1 VCPSGVAHAPPEGGA
16 PVARIAGAGQ
26 IGIVIAAY
34 NEGAALGDVVAG
46 LRSHYG
52 TIIVVDDGSS
62 DDTADVAQRAGA
74 HVLRHPLN
82 LGQGAALQTG
92 IDYALRIGCD
102 YIITFDADGQHDA
115 SEIPALVAPLADGR
129 ADVVLGSRFLG
140 QTVNMPRAK
149 AITLWL
155 AVRFSRLTTGLHITD
170 THNGFRALSREA
182 ARKIRIRQDRM
193 AHASEILDQ
202 IATLS
207 LRYVEVPVTITYTP
221 YSIAKGQRIMNSVG
235 ILKDQ
240 FMGRLAK

>member
-1 VCPSGVAHAPPEGGA
+1 
-16 PVARIAGAGQ
+16 
-26 IGIVIAAY
+26 
-34 NEGAALGDVVAG
+34 
-46 LRSHYG
+46 
-52 TIIVVDDGSS
+52 
-62 DDTADVAQRAGA
+62 
-74 HVLRHPLN
+74 
-82 LGQGAALQTG
+82 
-92 IDYALRIGCD
+92 
-102 YIITFDADGQHDA
+102 
-115 SEIPALVAPLADGR
+115 
-129 ADVVLGSRFLG
+129 LGSRFLG
-140 QTVNMPRAK
+140 HTVNMPRAK

-170 THNGFRALSREA
+170 THNGFRALNRDA

-202 IATLS
+202 IAALS

>member
-1 VCPSGVAHAPPEGGA
+1 VAPAEQASGAALAPSTATDG
-16 PVARIAGAGQ
+16 

-34 NEGAALGDVVAG
+34 NEGAALGAVVAA
-46 LRSHYG
+46 LRSLYN
-52 TIIVVDDGSS
+52 TVIVVDDGSS
-62 DDTADVAQRAGA
+62 DDTAQVAHGAGA

-92 IDYALRIGCD
+92 IDYALHIGCA

-115 SEIPALVAPLADGR
+115 NEIPALIAPLAEGR
-129 ADVVLGSRFLG
+129 ADVALGSRFLG
-140 QTVNMPRAK
+140 HTVNMPRAK

-170 THNGFRALSREA
+170 THNGFRALNRDA
-182 ARKIRIRQDRM
+182 ARRIRIRQDRM